1 MRTAIVLDSLFENVN
16 VVQQSLH
23 GLTARQRAIGE
34 NVANADTPGYKRLE
48 VTYERQLRASLKGKQ
63 EAKDDLVLKTNS
75 SRHFQLGPLSSNDAT
90 LMHRVDDET
99 YRTDQNNVDIEV
111 EMTKLAETNIRYNT
125 MATLA
130 RDKFEG
136 IKGIL
141 REIR

>member
-1 MRTAIVLDSLFENVN
+1 MLDSLFENVN
-16 VVQQSLH
+16 VIQHSLH
-23 GLTARQRAIGE
+23 GLSARQRAIGE

-48 VTYERQLRASLKGKQ
+48 VTYERQLKAALKGKQ
-63 EAKDDLVLKTNS
+63 ASKDDLELKTDSN
-75 SRHFQLGPLSSNDAT
+75 RHFQLGPLADTNMAAI
-90 LMHRVDDET
+90 HRVNDET
-99 YRTDQNNVDIEV
+99 YRNDQNNVDIEV

>member
-1 MRTAIVLDSLFENVN
+1 MLDSLFENVN
-16 VVQQSLH
+16 VIQQSLH
-23 GLTARQRAIGE
+23 GLSARQRAIGE

-48 VTYERQLRASLKGKQ
+48 VTYERQLKARLKSKDA
-63 EAKDDLVLKTNS
+63 AKDDLELKTGNQ
-75 SRHFQLGPLSSNDAT
+75 RHFQLGPMADGDLAA
-90 LMHRVDDET
+90 LHRVNDEV
-99 YRTDQNNVDIEV
+99 YRNDQNNVDIEV

>member
-1 MRTAIVLDSLFENVN
+1 MLDSLFENVN
-16 VVQQSLH
+16 VIQHSLH

-48 VTYERQLRASLKGKQ
+48 VTYERQLKAALDGKKA
-63 EAKDDLVLKTNS
+63 AKDELPLKTES
-75 SRHFQLGPLSSNDAT
+75 SRHFQLGPLGDTSMAS
-90 LMHRVDDET
+90 LHRVDDQV
-99 YRTDQNNVDIEV
+99 YRNDKNNVDIEV

-141 REIR
+141 RDIR

>member
-1 MRTAIVLDSLFENVN
+1 MLDSLFENVN

-34 NVANADTPGYKRLE
+34 NVANADTPGYKRME
-48 VTYERQLRASLKGKQ
+48 VTYERQLRAALKGKH
-63 EAKDDLVLKTNS
+63 EAKNDLALKTES
-75 SRHFQLGPLSSNDAT
+75 SRHFQLGPLASADAT
-90 LMHRVDDET
+90 QLHRVNDQS
-99 YRTDQNNVDIEV
+99 YRTDENNVDIEM

>member
-1 MRTAIVLDSLFENVN
+1 MLDSLFENVN
-16 VVQQSLH
+16 VIQSSLH

-48 VTYERQLRASLKGKQ
+48 VTYERQLKAALKGKK
-63 EAKDDLVLKTNS
+63 EASDDLALKTDNQ
-75 SRHFQLGPLSSNDAT
+75 RHFQLGPLADTNSAV
-90 LMHRVDDET
+90 LHRVDDQV
-99 YRTDQNNVDIEV
+99 YRNDKNNVDVEV

-130 RDKFEG
+130 RDRFEG